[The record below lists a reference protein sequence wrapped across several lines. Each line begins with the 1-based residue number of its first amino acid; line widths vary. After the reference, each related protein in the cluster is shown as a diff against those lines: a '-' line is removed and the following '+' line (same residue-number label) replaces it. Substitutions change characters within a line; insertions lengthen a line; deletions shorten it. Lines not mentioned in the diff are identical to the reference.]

1 MIMKHL
7 KLLLIVIAVSLAYT
21 GTSQELSRH
30 VFSAGGGNYQTG
42 AIHVSWTIG
51 QAEPVATSYQ
61 PTVILSA
68 GFQQFD
74 DQLVSVEEVNVESNF
89 QLYPNPCSDNIRLD
103 VQFEQSSGLSYR
115 LYDFSGKMLI
125 SKEIPGQAT
134 SFQEVI
140 DLSDL
145 APGMYNLMV
154 ITENGTTTS
163 FKSIKLIR
171 N

>member
-1 MIMKHL
+1 MKHL
-7 KLLLIVIAVSLAYT
+7 KLLLIVIAISLAYT

-30 VFSAGGGNYQTG
+30 VFSSGGGNYQTG
-42 AIHVSWTIG
+42 AMHVSWTIG

-74 DQLVSVEEVNVESNF
+74 NQLVSVQEVNVERFF

-103 VQFEQSSGLSYR
+103 VQFEQSSSLSYR

>member
-30 VFSAGGGNYQTG
+30 VFSAGGGNYQSG

-61 PTVILSA
+61 PTVIISA

-74 DQLVSVEEVNVESNF
+74 DQMVSVEEVNVESNF
-89 QLYPNPCSDNIRLD
+89 LVYPNPCSEYIRLD
-103 VQFEQSSGLSYR
+103 VQFEQSSSLSYK
-115 LYDFSGKMLI
+115 LYDFSGKMLL
-125 SKEIPGQAT
+125 SKEMPVQAT

-154 ITENGTTTS
+154 IIDNGNTTS
-163 FKSIKLIR
+163 YESIKLIR

>member
-1 MIMKHL
+1 MKQL
-7 KLLLIVIAVSLAYT
+7 KLLLIVIAVTLAYT
-21 GTSQELSRH
+21 GYAQELSRH
-30 VFSAGGGNYQTG
+30 VFSSGGGNFES
-42 AIHVSWTIG
+42 AAMHVSWTIG
-51 QAEPVATSYQ
+51 QAEPVATFSQ

-74 DQLVSVEEVNVESNF
+74 DQLVSVEEVNMESNF
-89 QLYPNPCSDNIRLD
+89 QVYPNPCSDNIRLD

-134 SFQEVI
+134 SFQEII
-140 DLSDL
+140 DLSNL

-154 ITENGTTTS
+154 IIKNANTMTYE
-163 FKSIKLIR
+163 SIKLIR

>member
-1 MIMKHL
+1 MKHL

-30 VFSAGGGNYQTG
+30 VFSAGGGNYQS
-42 AIHVSWTIG
+42 AAMHVSWTIG
-51 QAEPVATSYQ
+51 QADPVATSYQ

-74 DQLVSVEEVNVESNF
+74 DLLVSVEEVNMESIF
-89 QLYPNPCSDNIRLD
+89 QVYPNPCSDNIRLD
-103 VQFEQSSGLSYR
+103 VQFEQSSSLSYR

-125 SKEIPGQAT
+125 SKKIPGQAT
-134 SFQEVI
+134 IFQEVI

-154 ITENGTTTS
+154 IIENANTKS
-163 FKSIKLIR
+163 YESIKLIR

>member
-1 MIMKHL
+1 MKHL

-30 VFSAGGGNYQTG
+30 VFSAGGGNYES
-42 AIHVSWTIG
+42 ADMHVSWTIG

-61 PTVILSA
+61 PTVIISA

-74 DQLVSVEEVNVESNF
+74 DQLVSVDEVSRENNF
-89 QLYPNPCSDNIRLD
+89 LVYPNPCSDFIRLD
-103 VQFEQSSGLSYR
+103 IQFEQSSSLSYR
-115 LYDFSGKMLI
+115 LYDFIGKMLI
-125 SKEIPGQAT
+125 NKKIPGQAT
-134 SFQEVI
+134 SYQEVI

-145 APGMYNLMV
+145 APGIYNLMV
-154 ITENGTTTS
+154 ITESSTTTS
-163 FKSIKLIR
+163 IKSIKLIR